1 MNLHSIRV
9 RIVAFTAI
17 CVIGS
22 TGTIVGYNLWSA
34 SKNADYVASN
44 VGELLDHNSQ
54 SSLSHLAAAQAG
66 VIKSEVETAFS
77 TARSMAKALET
88 IAMPE
93 NKGGSRDEVRRAQ
106 LNELLHRS
114 LQDNPLFNGT
124 YSAWEPDALDGMD
137 AIFKSDAAMGSD
149 ASGRALPYWTRD
161 GNGKIAV
168 QPLVEYDSS
177 DKHPNGLVKGGWFL
191 NPQRTGNENILAP
204 LPYVVQG
211 KSVYLAT
218 MSVPITV
225 NGKFAGV
232 AGADFEL
239 SFVQELAN
247 KVDKSIYDGAG
258 SVQIVTNDGLLVAS
272 SLDPKSIGGKFS
284 FDQDNGA
291 AEAKALSEGASKIF
305 VDEKDDALRVFSPIA
320 LGRTDQSWSV
330 VIDVPRSV
338 VMAESIAMGQAMDE
352 RNNTALFW
360 QLAVALIVALVA
372 MVAMAL
378 VAHNISAP
386 IVKMANILRRIAS
399 GDTVDRVDGADRK
412 DEIGEIAQASEI
424 LRTGLQEAEKLRKEA
439 ASREEEERKLLDRRA
454 KLAQDFVS
462 RMQALST
469 GIASSS
475 SEVATAAQ
483 DLSNTARETTRQS
496 QSVAVAADQAS
507 ANVQTVASATEE
519 MSASVRVVNDQ
530 VVHSAQIAD
539 KANAEADAA
548 NDRIQSLAAAAAAI
562 GDVIELING
571 IAAQTNLLAL
581 NATIE
586 AARAGE
592 AGKGFAVVAAEVK
605 ELASQTAKATE
616 EIGLKVSEIQQATD
630 GTVRSVGEIAQVI
643 ASIKETASQI
653 TTAVDEQGSA
663 TAEIASNC
671 QQAATG
677 TDEVTKNISGVNIAA
692 QQTGTASTKLQD
704 LSKGLSEQAGDL
716 SNIVEKFVED
726 FAAA

>member
-34 SKNADYVASN
+34 RNNATYVSSN
-44 VGELLDHNSQ
+44 VGEVLDSTGQ
-54 SSLSHLAAAQAG
+54 KSLSNLAAAQAG
-66 VIKSEVETAFS
+66 IIKSEVETAFS

-93 NKGGSRDEVRRAQ
+93 GDGGSPKAIRRAQ

-114 LQDNPLFNGT
+114 LDDNPLFNGT
-124 YSAWEPDALDGMD
+124 YSAWEPNALDGMD
-137 AIFKSDAAMGSD
+137 DSFRSDAKVGSD
-149 ASGRALPYWTRD
+149 KTGRALPYWTRD
-161 GNGKIAV
+161 GSKIAV

-177 DKHPNGLVKGGWFL
+177 DKHPNGLIKGGWFL
-191 NPQRTGNENILAP
+191 GPQASGNESILAP

-211 KSVYLAT
+211 KAVYLAT
-218 MSVPITV
+218 MSVPIKV

-232 AGADFEL
+232 AGADFDL

-247 KVDKSIYDGAG
+247 KVDNSTFNGSG
-258 SVQIVTNDGLLVAS
+258 SVEIVTNDGLVVAS
-272 SLDPKSIGGKFS
+272 SANPKLIGGKFEA
-284 FDQDNGA
+284 DPDNIQAETA
-291 AEAKALSEGASKIF
+291 ALNQGQPKVFVNEG
-305 VDEKDDALRVFSPIA
+305 DDTLRVFSPIA
-320 LGRTDQSWSV
+320 LGRTDKSWSV

-338 VMAESIAMGQAMDE
+338 VMAESIAMGQAMAQ
-352 RNNTALFW
+352 RNNNDLFW
-360 QLAVALIVALVA
+360 QLAVALVVAV
-372 MVAMAL
+372 VAMAAMAF
-378 VAHNISAP
+378 VAHNISSP
-386 IVKMANILRRIAS
+386 IVTMANILRRIAS
-399 GDTVDRVDGADRK
+399 GDPVDRIDGADRK
-412 DEIGEIAQASEI
+412 DEIGEIAKASEV
-424 LRTGLQEAEKLRKEA
+424 LRTGLQEAERLRKEA
-439 ASREEEERKLLDRRA
+439 SVREEAERKLLDRRA

-462 RMQALST
+462 RMQALSS

-475 SEVATAAQ
+475 SEVASAAQ
-483 DLSNTARETTRQS
+483 NLSETAKETSRQS

-530 VVHSAQIAD
+530 VIHSAQIAD
-539 KANAEADAA
+539 KANVEADAA
-548 NDRIQSLAAAAAAI
+548 NQRIQSLAAAAAAI

-571 IAAQTNLLAL
+571 IAGQTNLLAL

-616 EIGLKVSEIQQATD
+616 EIGLKVAEIQQATD
-630 GTVRSVGEIAQVI
+630 GTVKSVGEIAQVI

-653 TTAVDEQGSA
+653 TVAVDEQGSA
-663 TAEIASNC
+663 TAEIATNC

-677 TDEVTKNISGVNIAA
+677 TDEVTRNIGGVSLAA
-692 QQTGTASTKLQD
+692 EQTGTASIRLQD
-704 LSKGLSEQAGDL
+704 LSKGLSDQAGDL
-716 SNIVEKFVED
+716 SKIVERFVED